1 MFASIKLY
9 TNFTESIRR
18 NYLKNNATKMKT
30 TKFDVIQLIVESEQ
44 ASPET
49 FKPIFLTA
57 IAHGAKE
64 VCNAQADVK
73 HVKPLIDSASY
84 LIGQIEDIDIKI
96 MLAENQEMSNEPS
109 FLNGVMDLHRQK
121 RQYIETLT
129 TVLNKL

>member
-1 MFASIKLY
+1 
-9 TNFTESIRR
+9 
-18 NYLKNNATKMKT
+18 MKT

-64 VCNAQADVK
+64 VYNAQADLN

-84 LIGQIEDIDIKI
+84 LIEQIEDIDIKM
-96 MLAENQEMSNEPS
+96 MLEPIPTTDKH
-109 FLNGVMDLHRQK
+109 FNDMRDLMRQK

>member
-1 MFASIKLY
+1 
-9 TNFTESIRR
+9 
-18 NYLKNNATKMKT
+18 MKT
-30 TKFDVIQLIVESEQ
+30 TKFDVIKLIVESEQ

-57 IAHGAKE
+57 VAHGAKQ
-64 VCNAQADVK
+64 VYNAQADVK

-84 LIGQIEDIDIKI
+84 LISQIEDIDLRITI
-96 MLAENQEMSNEPS
+96 MSNAITTEG
-109 FLNGVMDLHRQK
+109 FNLHQDLIRQK

>member
-1 MFASIKLY
+1 
-9 TNFTESIRR
+9 
-18 NYLKNNATKMKT
+18 MKT
-30 TKFDVIQLIVESEQ
+30 TKFDVIKLIVESEQ

-57 IAHGAKE
+57 VAMGAKE
-64 VCNAQADVK
+64 VYNAQADVN

-84 LIGQIEDIDIKI
+84 LISQIEDVDIRI
-96 MLAENQEMSNEPS
+96 MLAEKHGLSNNPLL
-109 FLNGVMDLHRQK
+109 FNDVMDLHRQK

>member
-1 MFASIKLY
+1 
-9 TNFTESIRR
+9 
-18 NYLKNNATKMKT
+18 MKT

-64 VCNAQADVK
+64 VYNAQADVK

-84 LIGQIEDIDIKI
+84 LISQIEDVDIRI
-96 MLAENQEMSNEPS
+96 MLESQPKWIKRSNEMNA
-109 FLNGVMDLHRQK
+109 LLRQK

>member
-1 MFASIKLY
+1 
-9 TNFTESIRR
+9 
-18 NYLKNNATKMKT
+18 MKT

-64 VCNAQADVK
+64 VYNAQADVK

-84 LIGQIEDIDIKI
+84 LIEQIEDIDIKM
-96 MLAENQEMSNEPS
+96 MLEPIPTTDKHY
-109 FLNGVMDLHRQK
+109 NDMRDLMRQK

>member
-1 MFASIKLY
+1 
-9 TNFTESIRR
+9 
-18 NYLKNNATKMKT
+18 MKT

-64 VCNAQADVK
+64 VYNAQADVK

-84 LIGQIEDIDIKI
+84 LISQIEDIDLRIT
-96 MLAENQEMSNEPS
+96 LMSNTITTEG
-109 FLNGVMDLHRQK
+109 FNLHQDLIRQK

>member
-1 MFASIKLY
+1 
-9 TNFTESIRR
+9 
-18 NYLKNNATKMKT
+18 MKT

-64 VCNAQADVK
+64 VYNAQADVN

-84 LIGQIEDIDIKI
+84 LISQIEDIDIKI
-96 MLAENQEMSNEPS
+96 MLQNES
-109 FLNGVMDLHRQK
+109 ITDKVFAYNEDLIRQK

>member
-1 MFASIKLY
+1 
-9 TNFTESIRR
+9 
-18 NYLKNNATKMKT
+18 MKT

-64 VCNAQADVK
+64 VYNAQADVK

-84 LIGQIEDIDIKI
+84 LISQIEDIEIHIKLTSLI
-96 MLAENQEMSNEPS
+96 FTKKGFADYEAL
-109 FLNGVMDLHRQK
+109 LRQK

>member
-1 MFASIKLY
+1 
-9 TNFTESIRR
+9 
-18 NYLKNNATKMKT
+18 MKT
-30 TKFDVIQLIVESEQ
+30 TKFDVIQLIMESEQ

-64 VCNAQADVK
+64 VYNAQADVK

-84 LIGQIEDIDIKI
+84 LISQIEDIDIKMRLMKVPI
-96 MLAENQEMSNEPS
+96 PISDKIFAEWE
-109 FLNGVMDLHRQK
+109 DLIRQK
-121 RQYIETLT
+121 RQFIETLT

>member
-1 MFASIKLY
+1 
-9 TNFTESIRR
+9 
-18 NYLKNNATKMKT
+18 MKT
-30 TKFDVIQLIVESEQ
+30 TKFDVIKLIVESEQ

-57 IAHGAKE
+57 VAHGAKE
-64 VCNAQADVK
+64 VYNAQADVN

-84 LIGQIEDIDIKI
+84 LISQIEDIDIKM
-96 MLAENQEMSNEPS
+96 MLEPIPTTDKH
-109 FLNGVMDLHRQK
+109 FTDMRDLMRQK

>member
-1 MFASIKLY
+1 
-9 TNFTESIRR
+9 
-18 NYLKNNATKMKT
+18 MKP
-30 TKFDVIQLIVESEQ
+30 TKFEVIKLIVESEQ

-57 IAHGAKE
+57 VAHGAKE
-64 VCNAQADVK
+64 VYNAQADVN

-84 LIGQIEDIDIKI
+84 LISQIEDIDIKM
-96 MLAENQEMSNEPS
+96 MLEPIPTTDKH
-109 FLNGVMDLHRQK
+109 FTDMRDLMRQK

>member
-1 MFASIKLY
+1 
-9 TNFTESIRR
+9 
-18 NYLKNNATKMKT
+18 MKT

-64 VCNAQADVK
+64 VYNAQADVN

-84 LIGQIEDIDIKI
+84 LISQIEGIDIEI
-96 MLAENQEMSNEPS
+96 MSQLKFTPLITEKDFYQYE
-109 FLNGVMDLHRQK
+109 DLIRQK
-121 RQYIETLT
+121 RQYTESLT
-129 TVLNKL
+129 NVLNKL

>member
-1 MFASIKLY
+1 
-9 TNFTESIRR
+9 
-18 NYLKNNATKMKT
+18 MKT

-64 VCNAQADVK
+64 VYNAQADVK

-84 LIGQIEDIDIKI
+84 LISQIEDIDIKM
-96 MLAENQEMSNEPS
+96 MLEPIPTTDKH
-109 FLNGVMDLHRQK
+109 FTDMRDLMRQK

>member
-1 MFASIKLY
+1 
-9 TNFTESIRR
+9 
-18 NYLKNNATKMKT
+18 MKT

-64 VCNAQADVK
+64 VYNAQADVK

-84 LIGQIEDIDIKI
+84 LISQIEDIDIKM
-96 MLAENQEMSNEPS
+96 MLEPIPTT
-109 FLNGVMDLHRQK
+109 GKHYKDMRDLMRQK